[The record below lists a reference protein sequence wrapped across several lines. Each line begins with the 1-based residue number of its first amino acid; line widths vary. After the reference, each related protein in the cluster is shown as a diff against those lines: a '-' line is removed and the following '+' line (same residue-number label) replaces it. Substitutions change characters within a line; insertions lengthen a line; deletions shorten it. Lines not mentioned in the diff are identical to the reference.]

1 MHILVAEAKSFYR
14 KEQQDVHLVVKNL
27 RVEGDVLA
35 IVCDGHGEKYGRFI
49 AQTVANEVAKGI
61 KEVQNPFIESEVRFL
76 IGEIAARIRR
86 LPESYGAGATLAF
99 LYRAG
104 KQLLVGNV
112 GDSTVEAVFSH
123 GIYVL
128 TEDHSNKNSA
138 ECARMKQNGWLMNGH
153 GYFVSETEDVGGIAV
168 SRAFGDSQF
177 KAMKAIPFLT
187 TYNVTEE
194 PCYFLVATDGV
205 EDTVIRGRVPLYYL
219 LKSECEHGA
228 DVFKIAL
235 EASALENVAA
245 ILVFD
250 FAKSLFST

>member
-35 IVCDGHGEKYGRFI
+35 IVCDGHGGKYGRFI
-49 AQTVANEVAKGI
+49 AQTVVNEVAKGI
-61 KEVQNPFIESEVRFL
+61 KEVQNPFMESEVRFL

-99 LYRAG
+99 MYRAG

-138 ECARMKQNGWLMNGH
+138 ECARMKQSGWLMNEQR
-153 GYFVSETEDVGGIAV
+153 YFVSEAEDAGEIAV
-168 SRAFGDSQF
+168 SRAFGNSQF
-177 KAMKAIPFLT
+177 KAMKATPLLA

-194 PCYFLVATDGV
+194 PCCFLVATDGV
-205 EDTVIRGRVPLYYL
+205 EYTVKRGRVPLYHL
-219 LKSECEHGA
+219 LKSECNNGA

-235 EASALENVAA
+235 EASARENATAVL
-245 ILVFD
+245 IGK
-250 FAKSLFST
+250 FAKSLSST